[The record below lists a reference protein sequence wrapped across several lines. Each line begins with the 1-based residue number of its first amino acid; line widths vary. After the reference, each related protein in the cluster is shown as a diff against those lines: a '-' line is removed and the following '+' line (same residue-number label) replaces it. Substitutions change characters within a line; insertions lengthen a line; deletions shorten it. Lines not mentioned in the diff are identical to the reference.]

1 MIESD
6 DGLYLG
12 TLGEVGV
19 FIHNGT
25 LSSEYFSNMTYGWT
39 NVGAFEPRSYQGNFQ
54 VSGGCLIKW

>member
-12 TLGEVGV
+12 TLGKVNI
-19 FIHNGT
+19 FIHNNT
-25 LSSEYFSNMTYGWT
+25 LSSEFFSKKTHGWI
-39 NVGAFEPRSYQGNFQ
+39 NVGAFEPRSHQGNFQ